1 MLYIRHLAGTEPL
14 VMEWKLRNVDFR
26 VLFVH
31 MYCALLSSDFLM
43 VLGQINCTVT
53 MASVLLFSLIERVLV

>member
-1 MLYIRHLAGTEPL
+1 
-14 VMEWKLRNVDFR
+14 MEATKRGLPGV
-26 VLFVH
+26 VFVH